1 MMEEELNTLLGGY
14 GNKFA
19 INFS

>member
-1 MMEEELNTLLGGY
+1 MEEELNTLLGGY